1 MESEPLA
8 PIAIIGISAELP
20 SGDFSDANLDFQAFK
35 DFLHQ
40 KRDSYSRVP
49 SERFNVDLWKGKN
62 AGHIFTDTGSFLKDI
77 SMFDYLEFGINP
89 KDAKALA
96 VGTRRLIEN
105 SFLALWDAGIQYRG
119 RNIGTYM
126 SAVAHDILSVG
137 EHAPTDAAGSFA
149 GAYTMVANKVAYHL
163 DLCGPSLPVDTA
175 CSSTATA
182 THLAVQAIRAGE
194 CEAAVVGGCQVNS
207 RFIDIICY
215 SQGGVLAPDGMC
227 KPFDAGANGFSRGE
241 GCVAIVLKPLNKAI
255 ADGDYIYGSILGTG
269 INATGNSAPVYAPL
283 ASAQEDAMRKAYVG
297 TRRSP
302 QEVDFIELHA
312 TGTSVGDPI
321 EANWVGKAFARDDEL
336 LIGSVKGNIGH
347 TEIVSFM
354 ASLCKVLW
362 IFQDHVVPP
371 NVKLNNLNRKVKWK
385 QWKLRVPTELE
396 PIKPRHSSGNLLISM
411 NSSGIGGSNA
421 HVLVESHSH
430 GVTPSNEIPSNYPVL
445 LLAGALSDSSTSAVA
460 KELVTLA
467 DGNKDIA
474 SLALAF
480 GRRGM
485 QMNWRSFSVTLPG
498 ASPNFSS
505 PRFIPRNRPAMVWVC
520 SGQGPQHI
528 AMGRQLFNQFP
539 VFRSSILK
547 LDSVYIAVTGKSM
560 IADTGLFSNDAPA
573 QKLPAIWPIEITLP
587 AIAMVQLAL
596 IDLFRSLGIVPDAVV
611 GHSAG
616 ETTMLYASGATSK
629 AMALE
634 VAIARALAVAELE
647 ALEGSMVAF
656 SCDPIVADDI
666 IDEVRASIDAP
677 DMILD
682 VACYN
687 AETAVV
693 LAGHVLLLEKAKEIA
708 KARNIMSNQIAT
720 RVPFHS
726 TMMEVCKASYLKRVS
741 AVFAR
746 YRAEDCVPKI
756 PAYSTM
762 TGEIWQGA
770 FTADYFWDNARS
782 PVEFLSAI
790 NSILVDMPNATFL
803 EISPHPVLS
812 SYVSSIRGTAD
823 VVFCGMRRKREYTQF
838 GEYTQLLEA
847 IGGLAVTGYDS
858 IDIRALTGV
867 RSAPIASP
875 FKYPF
880 SKKDVPVYSDVCRTS
895 LDHMDA
901 TYRGP
906 LCSSPLRINSS
917 THPDLTQHVINSQP
931 IMAAAGFLEMG
942 FELGGRTLWN
952 VNFRTMLPLIADKT
966 ISVEVKGEDSRW
978 SVSSY
983 KPGSLDELRLHTDGF
998 YSTELTTVSPPVFD
1012 IVALQKGCKVVESE
1026 EFYAPI
1032 NHFAQYGP
1040 MFRRVTRFWRGAN
1053 EGLAE
1058 IRGFAPDITEHGYNY
1073 IVHPAI
1079 LDACFHAMVL
1089 PASADNDPNSYHLP
1103 LSVEFVALH
1112 QSELFPQGQTPSDI
1126 FYAYVQMKSWTPE
1139 EIKFDLEILLPNGQ
1153 SVLSLHGFSVA
1164 HHEKV
1169 SGITNAQSFEL
1180 VYQPYMLPAY
1190 PVKMNGSANG
1200 HVNSNGAV
1208 IHSDNI
1214 QDLRSAIKTTID
1226 FAIQG
1231 GKKVVRVLEVGAAS
1245 SQLLSQPEIASLVE
1259 KPRGTDT
1266 LIHYTCADTSPVAI
1280 PPFAHYTKLDLAG
1293 SEPSSLVSAFDI
1305 VLACGTDNVEATA
1318 DHASFLSNLLLPG
1331 GLLIVSDAAAWKDL
1345 LKTVGLNFA
1354 ISGLATAGIAQKPRV
1369 IFVEPSVAPDI
1380 AVVEYP
1386 ATANAEPNSLL
1397 ALQTTFIQLRQSGPK
1412 ELWLHANSD
1421 ETSGSAAGFTRV
1433 LRVEVP
1439 DLKLYLVFFDSS
1451 WDVERRT
1458 AFIHFI
1464 AHLPNLDEEFEV
1476 DASGTI
1482 LVPRYVPSAISNAS
1496 LHEEISIS
1504 NDSVLPP
1511 VSIPEQH
1518 ILIEVGTASEPQA
1531 GFKGVVGRVIKTKAS
1546 HWKEGDNVVGVV
1558 AVSQKDFPTPYV
1570 VAHEGQFA
1578 SLPTSNIDPT
1588 LSAFLALPMTVIGIA
1603 LGVTSVRDVK
1613 RLQRWKIGVLGIMN
1627 EAICDILVALGV
1639 NAKVASTNPEEN
1651 SLAALRGSDLV
1662 IASGLSKN
1670 DAQVVRGSVRPQTS
1684 VFIWDDPVMGL
1695 TTELSRNPWL
1705 TGDAISEF
1713 YAHHGLVIETR
1724 HVSAK
1729 ATMTEN
1735 RTIKTLFRADRSYL
1749 LVGGIGSM
1757 GLKIALW
1764 MYENGARNIVMTSRS
1779 GATTLNRPRYEAG
1792 KRIAEYA
1799 KTLPGLSLELEAC
1812 DGASPEA
1819 MTKLISSM
1827 SLPLAGVMLLS
1838 ASINDRLFS
1847 AHDEDSWSSP
1857 FISKVHVFKA
1867 LEASCSLE
1875 SLDFI
1880 IAFSSA
1886 TILGSLGQANY
1897 AGANSAVD
1905 YLVRKLPNAFS
1916 IVCPAILDS
1925 VLFEATNELNTDV
1938 TRWSTWGMTCSELCH
1953 HIRLGL
1959 LKMRKQPFYLYVPP
1973 WSWDKASAGLGTA
1986 CLPMFYHLFS
1996 DEGANGG
2003 SAGKKDAS
2011 ADVIRNLVLSFL
2023 DVAEDDFSM
2032 STPLTSYGLDSLSAG
2047 HLSVALRPYLQI
2059 AQMQLLSDITTEEIV
2074 NLTQGDSDE
2083 DDEGSSGAPV
2093 STLTPVVYNAASVT
2107 EKRYDWK
2114 TPPNQPGETLIKL
2127 IDRPG
2132 ETPLIFTHG
2141 GGGNLLT
2148 FTPLQEYFKSALWGV
2163 QVTPETPLESVERT
2177 AKFYYEKIK
2186 EAQPHG
2192 PYRIGGY
2199 CASAL
2204 IAYELVYQFQQAGD
2218 EISQWVMLDFSPAI
2232 FGSYHFTEGLDEE
2245 TIRTKVPTKD
2255 VIGIGIRLMDRMTE
2269 LDTNEGAKKV
2279 ITEIWDAH
2287 NGLPAREHI
2296 KLQHRAFSGIGL
2308 GALDLFF
2315 KLAGNDEK
2323 VLRNP
2328 AALEQRMLEWAAR
2341 VTVPMQLVLP
2351 RQSGARS
2358 LFPDGDASWEMLGTE
2373 RFAKNFERFDVNG
2386 GHLTMMEDPRLAQFL
2401 ENGERK

>member
-1 MESEPLA
+1 MGSETLA

-20 SGDFSDANLDFQAFK
+20 SGDYSDTNLDFQTFK
-35 DFLHQ
+35 NFLHE

-49 SERFNVDLWKGKN
+49 ADRFNVDLWRGKN

-96 VGTRRLIEN
+96 VGTRRLVEN

-241 GCVAIVLKPLNKAI
+241 GCVAIVLKPLDKAI

-283 ASAQEDAMRKAYVG
+283 ASAQEDAMRKAYVATG
-297 TRRSP
+297 RSP

-321 EANWVGKAFARDDEL
+321 EANWVGKAFARNDEL
-336 LIGSVKGNIGH
+336 LIGSVKGNIGQV
-347 TEIVSFM
+347 ENNF
-354 ASLCKVLW
+354 LW
-362 IFQDHVVPP
+362 IFQDRLVPP
-371 NVKLNNLNRKVKWK
+371 NVKLNKLNQKVKWK
-385 QWKLRVPTELE
+385 QWKLRVPTEIE
-396 PIKPRHSSGNLLISM
+396 PIEARHPSGKLLISM

-421 HVLVESHSH
+421 HVLVESHELNFAL
-430 GVTPSNEIPSNYPVL
+430 PNEIPANYPVL

-460 KELVTLA
+460 KQLVTLA

-474 SLALAF
+474 ALSLAF
-480 GRRGM
+480 GRRSM

-498 ASPNFSS
+498 ATPIFSS
-505 PRFIPRNRPAMVWVC
+505 PRFIPRNRPALVWVC

-539 VFRSSILK
+539 VFRSSILE
-547 LDSVYIAVTGKSM
+547 LDSVYAAVVGQSM
-560 IADTGLFSNDAPA
+560 IARTGLFSNDVSA
-573 QKLPAIWPIEITLP
+573 QKLPAVWPIEITLP

-596 IDLFRSLGIVPDAVV
+596 IDLFQSVGIAPDAVV

-629 AMALE
+629 ALALE
-634 VAIARALAVAELE
+634 IAIARGLAVAELE

-666 IDEVRASIDAP
+666 INEVRASIDAP
-677 DMILD
+677 KMILD

-708 KARNIMSNQIAT
+708 KARNIMVNQIAT

-726 TMMEVCKASYLKRVS
+726 TMMEACKASYLKRVS
-741 AVFAR
+741 EVFAK
-746 YRAEDCVPKI
+746 YRAEDCIPKI

-762 TGEIWQGA
+762 TGEIWNGA

-812 SYVSSIRGTAD
+812 SYVSSIRGSAD
-823 VVFCGMRRKREYTQF
+823 VVFCGMRRKREYPQF
-838 GEYTQLLEA
+838 GEYTQMMET

-867 RSAPIASP
+867 RSPPIPSP

-880 SKKDVPVYSDVCRTS
+880 SKKEVPVYSDVCRTS

-966 ISVEVKGEDSRW
+966 ISVEVKREDSRW

-983 KPGSLDELRLHTDGF
+983 KPGNLDELRLHTDGF
-998 YSTELTTVSPPVFD
+998 LSTELTSSPPSFD
-1012 IVALQKGCKVVESE
+1012 LAALRKGCKVVESE

-1058 IRGFAPDITEHGYNY
+1058 VRGFAPDLIEHGYNY

-1103 LSVEFVALH
+1103 LSVEYVALH
-1112 QSELFPQGQTPSDI
+1112 QSELFPSGQTASDT
-1126 FYAYVQMKSWTPE
+1126 FYAYVKMKNWTPE

-1190 PVKMNGSANG
+1190 TGTMNGSANG
-1200 HVNSNGAV
+1200 HGINGHANGAALPTDDV
-1208 IHSDNI
+1208 
-1214 QDLRSAIKTTID
+1214 QSAIKATID
-1226 FAIQG
+1226 FAVAR
-1231 GKKVVRVLEVGAAS
+1231 KKVIRVLEVGAAS
-1245 SQLLSQPEIASLVE
+1245 TQLLSQPKIVSLIE
-1259 KPRGTDT
+1259 NPGAADII
-1266 LIHYTCADTSPVAI
+1266 IHYTCADTTSVSV

-1293 SEPSSLVSAFDI
+1293 PEPSSLLSTFDI
-1305 VLACGTDNVEATA
+1305 ILACGDVNVDDNSTT
-1318 DHASFLSNLLLPG
+1318 ASFISKLLLPG
-1331 GLLIVSDAAAWKDL
+1331 GLLIVSDPAGWKRS
-1345 LKTVGLNFA
+1345 LKD
-1354 ISGLATAGIAQKPRV
+1354 SGLVFLSGLGSAGIAQKPRD
-1369 IFVEPSVAPDI
+1369 IFSKPSAAAELSI
-1380 AVVEYP
+1380 VEYP
-1386 ATANAEPNSLL
+1386 TNANVNPNSLL
-1397 ALQTTFIQLRQSGPK
+1397 ALQATFSQLRQSGPK

-1421 ETSGSAAGFTRV
+1421 EASGSAAGFSRV

-1439 DLKLYLVFFDSS
+1439 DLQLYMVFFDSA

-1458 AFIHFI
+1458 AFIRSI
-1464 AHLPNLDEEFEV
+1464 AHLQNLDKEFEV
-1476 DASGTI
+1476 DGSGTI
-1482 LVPRYVPSAISNAS
+1482 LVPRYVPSAIPNAS
-1496 LHEEISIS
+1496 LNDESAVS
-1504 NDSVLPP
+1504 LDSVVPP
-1511 VSIPEQH
+1511 TLIPEQH
-1518 ILIEVGTASEPQA
+1518 ILVEVLTASEIHA
-1531 GFKGVVGRVIKTKAS
+1531 GFKGVVGRVIKSKAS
-1546 HWKEGDNVVGVV
+1546 QWKEGKDVVGVV
-1558 AVSQKDFPTPYV
+1558 TVTQKDFPTPYI

-1578 SLPTSNIDPT
+1578 SLPDSSIEPDT
-1588 LSAFLALPMTVIGIA
+1588 SAFLALSMAIIGLA
-1603 LGVTSVRDVK
+1603 LGITSIRDIK
-1613 RLQRWKIGVLGIMN
+1613 RLQRRKIGVVGIMN
-1627 EAICDILVALGV
+1627 KDICDLLLALGV

-1651 SLAALRGSDLV
+1651 SLTVLRGSDFV
-1662 IASGLSKN
+1662 IASGLDKN
-1670 DAQVVRGSVRPQTS
+1670 DAQVIRGSVRPQTS
-1684 VFIWDDPVMGL
+1684 VLIWDDPATGL
-1695 TTELSRNPWL
+1695 ATELSRNPWFI
-1705 TGDAISEF
+1705 GDIIAEF
-1713 YAHHGLVIETR
+1713 YTHHKPTIETHSVPAKVNVIESQT
-1724 HVSAK
+1724 S
-1729 ATMTEN
+1729 
-1735 RTIKTLFRADRSYL
+1735 KTLFRADRSYL

-1764 MYENGARNIVMTSRS
+1764 MYENGARNIIMTSRS
-1779 GATTLNRPRYEAG
+1779 GAATLDRPRYEAG
-1792 KRIAEYA
+1792 KRISEYA
-1799 KTLPGLSLELEAC
+1799 KTLPGLSLQLEAC
-1812 DGASPEA
+1812 DGASAGA
-1819 MTKLISSM
+1819 MTNLISSL

-1857 FISKVHVFKA
+1857 FVSKVHVFKA

-1880 IAFSSA
+1880 IMFSSA

-1905 YLVRKLPNAFS
+1905 FLVRKLPNAFS

-1925 VLFEATNELNTDV
+1925 ALFEATNELNTDV

-1986 CLPMFYHLFS
+1986 CLPMFSHLFS
-1996 DEGANGG
+1996 DEAAHGG

-2011 ADVIRNLVLSFL
+2011 ADVIKNIVLSFL

-2059 AQMQLLSDITTEEIV
+2059 AQMQLLSDITTEDIV
-2074 NLTQGDSDE
+2074 NLTQGDGDE
-2083 DDEGSSGAPV
+2083 DDEGSSSAPASKLAPV
-2093 STLTPVVYNAASVT
+2093 IYNASSVQ
-2107 EKRYDWK
+2107 EKRYDWQI
-2114 TPPNQPGETLIKL
+2114 PPNQPGETLIKM

-2148 FTPLQEYFKSALWGV
+2148 FVPLQEQFTSALWGV

-2232 FGSYHFTEGLDEE
+2232 FGSYHFTAGLDEE

-2269 LDTNEGAKKV
+2269 LDTNEGAKTV

-2287 NGLPAREHI
+2287 NGLPARDHI
-2296 KLQHRAFSGIGL
+2296 KQQHRAFSGIGL

-2315 KLAGNDEK
+2315 TLAGNDEK
-2323 VLRNP
+2323 ILRDP
-2328 AALEQRMLEWAAR
+2328 AALEQRMIEWAAR
-2341 VTVPMQLVLP
+2341 VKVPMQLVLP

-2386 GHLTMMEDPRLAQFL
+2386 GHLTMMEDPKLAQFL
-2401 ENGERK
+2401 EFGARK

>member
-1 MESEPLA
+1 MSSEPLA

-20 SGDFSDANLDFQAFK
+20 SGDYSEENLDFQMFK
-35 DFLHQ
+35 KFLHE
-40 KRDSYSRVP
+40 KRDSYGRVP
-49 SERFNVDLWKGKN
+49 AERFNVDLWRGKN

-241 GCVAIVLKPLNKAI
+241 GCVAIVLKPLDKAI

-297 TRRSP
+297 TGRTP

-371 NVKLNNLNRKVKWK
+371 NVKLNKLNQKVKWK
-385 QWKLRVPTELE
+385 QWKLRVPTESE
-396 PIKPRHSSGNLLISM
+396 PIRPRHSSGKLLISM

-421 HVLVESHSH
+421 HVLVESHK
-430 GVTPSNEIPSNYPVL
+430 PSLPLPNEIPSKYPAL

-460 KELVTLA
+460 KELVNLA

-474 SLALAF
+474 ALALSF
-480 GRRGM
+480 GRRSM
-485 QMNWRSFSVTLPG
+485 QMNWRSFAVTLPG
-498 ASPNFSS
+498 ATPSFSS
-505 PRFIPRNRPAMVWVC
+505 PRFIPRNRPALVWVC

-539 VFRSSILK
+539 VFRDSILE
-547 LDSVYIAVTGKSM
+547 LDSVYLAATGESM
-560 IADTGLFSNDAPA
+560 IARTGLFSNKAAP
-573 QKLPAIWPIEITLP
+573 KLPAVWPIEITLP
-587 AIAMVQLAL
+587 AIAMVQLGL
-596 IDLFRSLGIVPDAVV
+596 IDLYRSLGIVPDAVV

-616 ETTMLYASGATSK
+616 ETTMMYASGATSK

-634 VAIARALAVAELE
+634 VAIARGLAVAELE

-677 DMILD
+677 NMILD

-708 KARNIMSNQIAT
+708 KARNIMVNQIAT

-726 TMMEVCKASYLKRVS
+726 TMMEACKASYLKRVS
-741 AVFAR
+741 AVFAK
-746 YRAEDCVPKI
+746 YRAEECIPKI

-762 TGEIWQGA
+762 TGEIWRKA

-790 NSILVDMPNATFL
+790 NTILVDMPNATFL

-812 SYVSSIRGTAD
+812 SYVSSIRGTSD
-823 VVFCGMRRKREYTQF
+823 VVFCGMRRKREYTEF

-847 IGGLAVTGYDS
+847 VGGLAVTGYDS
-858 IDIRALTGV
+858 IDLRALTGV
-867 RSAPIASP
+867 RSSPIPSP

-906 LCSSPLRINSS
+906 LCSSPLRINSA

-966 ISVEVKGEDSRW
+966 ISVEIKREDSRW
-978 SVSSY
+978 SVCSY

-998 YSTELTTVSPPVFD
+998 LSAELTSSPPTFK
-1012 IVALQKGCKVVESE
+1012 IAELQKGRKVIEAE

-1058 IRGFAPDITEHGYNY
+1058 IRGFAPDLTEHGYNY

-1103 LSVEFVALH
+1103 LSVEYVALH
-1112 QSELFPQGQTPSDI
+1112 QPSLFPQGETPADT
-1126 FYAYVQMKSWTPE
+1126 FFAYVKLKNWTPE
-1139 EIKFDLEILLPNGQ
+1139 EIKFDLEILLPSGQ

-1169 SGITNAQSFEL
+1169 TGITNAQSFEL
-1180 VYQPYMLPAY
+1180 IYQPYMLPEW
-1190 PVKMNGSANG
+1190 SAKKIQSATGNG
-1200 HVNSNGAV
+1200 HATNGYTNGGPSDAV
-1208 IHSDNI
+1208 KNV
-1214 QDLRSAIKTTID
+1214 QPAIKAAID
-1226 FAIQG
+1226 FAVQG

-1245 SQLLSQPEIASLVE
+1245 SQLLSQRDIAA
-1259 KPRGTDT
+1259 
-1266 LIHYTCADTSPVAI
+1266 LIEHPSAADIIVHYTCADSSSVSI
-1280 PPFAHYTKLDLAG
+1280 PPFAHYTKFDVANPEAGLLSTFDL
-1293 SEPSSLVSAFDI
+1293 
-1305 VLACGTDNVEATA
+1305 VLACGVEAADDTA
-1318 DHASFLSNLLLPG
+1318 SNLSKLLLPG
-1331 GLLIVSDAAAWKDL
+1331 GLLIVVNTDTWKNS
-1345 LKTVGLNFA
+1345 LKTAGFVVV
-1354 ISGLATAGIAQKPRV
+1354 SGLGKVGIAQKARMLLSSEP
-1369 IFVEPSVAPDI
+1369 FVESAI
-1380 AVVEYP
+1380 VEYP
-1386 ATANAEPNSLL
+1386 STANADPNSLL
-1397 ALQTTFIQLRQSGPK
+1397 ELQGVFNHLRQSGQK

-1439 DLKLYLVFFDSS
+1439 DLNLYLVFFDNS
-1451 WDVERRT
+1451 WGVERRA
-1458 AFIHFI
+1458 AFIHSI
-1464 AHLPNLDEEFEV
+1464 AHLPNLDKEFEV
-1476 DASGTI
+1476 DISGNI
-1482 LVPRYVPSAISNAS
+1482 LVPRYVPSAIPNAS
-1496 LHEEISIS
+1496 LTEETTISP
-1504 NDSVLPP
+1504 DSVVPP
-1511 VSIPEQH
+1511 SDIPEQH
-1518 ILIEVGTASEPQA
+1518 ILVKTDVSGEAQSGYKGIVGTVYKSCSSQ
-1531 GFKGVVGRVIKTKAS
+1531 
-1546 HWKEGDNVVGVV
+1546 WKEGDRVVGVV
-1558 AVSQKDFPTPYV
+1558 SVSQKDFPTPYV

-1578 SLPTSNIDPT
+1578 SLPTTS
-1588 LSAFLALPMTVIGIA
+1588 SSHAFAFLALPIAVIGIA
-1603 LGVTSVRDVK
+1603 LGVSNIRDLR
-1613 RLQRWKIGVLGIMN
+1613 RLRRWKVGVVGLMN
-1627 EAICDILVALGV
+1627 EAICDLLVALGV
-1639 NAKVASTNPEEN
+1639 NAKVASTKPEER
-1651 SLAALRGSDLV
+1651 SLAALRDSDLV
-1662 IASGLSKN
+1662 IASGLGKN
-1670 DAQVVRGSVRPQTS
+1670 DLQTIRGTVRPQTS
-1684 VFIWDDPVMGL
+1684 VFVWDDPATGL
-1695 TTELSRNPWL
+1695 NTELSRNPWL
-1705 TGDAISEF
+1705 VGDVISEF
-1713 YAHHGLVIETR
+1713 VTQH
-1724 HVSAK
+1724 SS
-1729 ATMTEN
+1729 
-1735 RTIKTLFRADRSYL
+1735 TIKSLSAPVKASATETPVTKSLFRADRSYL

-1757 GLKIALW
+1757 GMKIALW

-1779 GATTLNRPRYEAG
+1779 GSSTLNRPRYEAG
-1792 KRIAEYA
+1792 KRIAGYA
-1799 KTLPGLSLELEAC
+1799 KDLPGLNLRLEAC
-1812 DGASPEA
+1812 DGASSKA
-1819 MTKLISSM
+1819 MSDLISSL

-1867 LEASCSLE
+1867 LEAACSLE

-1959 LKMRKQPFYLYVPP
+1959 LKMRQQPFYLYVPP

-1996 DEGANGG
+1996 DDAANGG

-2011 ADVIRNLVLSFL
+2011 ADVIKNIVLSFL

-2032 STPLTSYGLDSLSAG
+2032 STPLTAYGLDSLSAG

-2059 AQMQLLSDITTEEIV
+2059 AQMQLLSDITTEDIV
-2074 NLTQGDSDE
+2074 KLTTQGDGDE
-2083 DDEGSSGAPV
+2083 DDEESSDGAVASKLVPV
-2093 STLTPVVYNAASVT
+2093 IYSGPSVQ
-2107 EKRYDWK
+2107 EKRYDWQR
-2114 TPPNQPGETLIKL
+2114 PPNQPGETLIKL

-2148 FTPLQEYFKSALWGV
+2148 FVPLQEHFKSALWGV

-2232 FGSYHFTEGLDEE
+2232 FGSYHFTTGLDEE
-2245 TIRTKVPTKD
+2245 TIKTRVPTKD

-2269 LDTNEGAKKV
+2269 LDTNEGAKTV
-2279 ITEIWDAH
+2279 IAEIWDAH
-2287 NGLPAREHI
+2287 NGLPARDHI
-2296 KLQHRAFSGIGL
+2296 KVQHRAFSGIGL

-2315 KLAGNDEK
+2315 KLSGNDEK

-2328 AALEQRMLEWAAR
+2328 AALEQRMIEWAAR
-2341 VTVPMQLVLP
+2341 VKVPMQLVLP

-2358 LFPDGDASWEMLGTE
+2358 LFPDGDPAWEMLGTE

-2386 GHLTMMEDPRLAQFL
+2386 GHLTMMEDPKLAQFL
-2401 ENGERK
+2401 ENGGRK